1 MYSIC
6 YDFVD
11 WIHLAQDRDPWRSH
25 VNIPELPSVTVHSL
39 RANGRDTIVHTLI
52 LCLFLTAHALV
63 VCSELLNAVRGGE
76 LFELPEKRV
85 LLHKVR

>member
-25 VNIPELPSVTVHSL
+25 VNLPELPSVTDHSL
-39 RANGRDTIVHTLI
+39 RVNGRDTIVLTLI
-52 LCLFLTAHALV
+52 LRLFLNAHAHV
-63 VCSELLNAVRGGE
+63 VCN
-76 LFELPEKRV
+76 
-85 LLHKVR
+85 